1 MALATFATITANGG
15 MTSATAETMTAASV
29 ENRSITAQDKTNMP
43 MQRVMSAKY
52 QRLSARE
59 GCGPAGPF
67 GSMSLPAMSV
77 AVPARQMP
85 QTRPTG
91 WVWAGAAYGFAGLV
105 LVMFICMFDENDVLD
120 GLNTEQR
127 QAVTHQ
133 GGPLLVLAGAG
144 TGKTR
149 TLVARAAWLR
159 GAQGVPASRILLLTF
174 TRRAASDMLARAA
187 AGSAER
193 ICGGTF
199 HAIAHKII
207 RQHAES
213 FSLPPQFTILDPG
226 DVVDILDVLRPDHG
240 LADAGLAGTGLAGTG
255 LAGTGLA
262 GTGLAGTAQR
272 APRAAACADIYTRC
286 VNTGRPVSEVVTA
299 SFPWCAPFTGQLAG
313 LFRAYTARKRARH
326 LLDFDDLL
334 LLWQAALAD
343 PVAGPVLRGMF
354 DAVLVDEYQDVNA
367 VQASIVRLL
376 QPDGK
381 QLTCVGD
388 DAQAIYGFRGA
399 DPAHLRQ
406 LVADYPGLEIVRL
419 DRNYRSRQGILNL
432 ANLIRPSAPGLDL
445 TLTGD
450 RGPGMAPLLVRCHDE
465 ATQAREICARVLAA
479 HEDGAALRDQAVLVR
494 AAHHSDILEIE
505 LSARKIPYVKFGGL
519 RFTDTAHVK
528 DFLAAARVLANPADD
543 LAWFRLLRL
552 HEGIGPAHARRVL
565 VALTAGPD
573 GPASGWQQS
582 GWQQAIDAAPARSR
596 PALAATLGRLADAA
610 GDPVEAL
617 LAILDPLIRA
627 RYPDATVRITD
638 LERLADAAAAQSSLH
653 DALAELTLDPPVSA
667 SDLAGPPRLDEDYLT
682 ISTIHAAKGLEW
694 PIVHLSHLVDGAL
707 PSDMAL
713 GDPGGLAEEHRLF
726 YVAITRARDHLYLY
740 APQRLHYRRRGRD
753 DRHGFGQLTRFL
765 HPEALAACESTTA
778 APPALVL
785 PAVGPLTVT
794 VDAALGSLWDG

>member
-1 MALATFATITANGG
+1 MRIL
-15 MTSATAETMTAASV
+15 ET
-29 ENRSITAQDKTNMP
+29 D
-43 MQRVMSAKY
+43 
-52 QRLSARE
+52 
-59 GCGPAGPF
+59 
-67 GSMSLPAMSV
+67 
-77 AVPARQMP
+77 
-85 QTRPTG
+85 
-91 WVWAGAAYGFAGLV
+91 
-105 LVMFICMFDENDVLD
+105 LVMFICVFDQRDILD
-120 GLNTEQR
+120 GLNEQQR
-127 QAVTHQ
+127 RAATHE

-159 GAQGVPASRILLLTF
+159 DVQGVPASRILLLTF

-187 AGSAER
+187 SAGKGSSER

-213 FSLPPQFTILDPG
+213 FSLPPQFSILNPG
-226 DVVDILDVLRPDHG
+226 DVADILDVLRLDHG
-240 LADAGLAGTGLAGTG
+240 LAETG
-255 LAGTGLA
+255 
-262 GTGLAGTAQR
+262 QR

-286 VNTGRPVSEVVTA
+286 VNTGRPVTEVVTA
-299 SFPWCAPFTGQLAG
+299 TFPWCVPFTAQLAS

-354 DAVLVDEYQDVNA
+354 DAVLVDEYQDVNT

-376 QPDGK
+376 QPEGQ

-399 DPAHLRQ
+399 DPAHLWQ
-406 LVADYPGLEIVRL
+406 LADSYPGLEIVRL
-419 DRNYRSRQGILNL
+419 DRNYRSRQGVLDL

-450 RGPGMAPLLVRCHDE
+450 RGAGMAPLLVRCHDE
-465 ATQAREICARVLAA
+465 ATQAREICARVLDAY
-479 HEDGAALRDQAVLVR
+479 EDGGALRDQAVLVR

-519 RFTDTAHVK
+519 RFTDTAHVR
-528 DFLAAARVLANPADD
+528 DFLAAARILANPSDD

-552 HEGIGPAHARRVL
+552 HDGVGPVHARNVL
-565 VALTAGPD
+565 ACLDLEG
-573 GPASGWQQS
+573 SGS
-582 GWQQAIDAAPARSR
+582 SGADGWQQAAEAAPQRSR
-596 PALAATLGRLADAA
+596 AALAGTLGRLASAA
-610 GDPVEAL
+610 GEPAAAQAAAI
-617 LAILDPLIRA
+617 LAVLDPLIRA
-627 RYPDATVRITD
+627 RYADAAVRIAD
-638 LERLADAAAAQSSLH
+638 LQRLADAAAAQPSLH
-653 DALAELTLDPPVSA
+653 DALAELTIDPPVSA
-667 SDLAGPPRLDEDYLT
+667 SDLAGPPRLDEDYQT

-694 PIVHLSHLVDGAL
+694 PIVHLPHLVDGAL

-726 YVAITRARDHLYLY
+726 YVALTRARDHLYMY
-740 APQRLHYRRRGRD
+740 APQRLHYHRRGRD

-765 HPEALAACESTTA
+765 HPGALAACDNATA
-778 APPALVL
+778 APPASAL
-785 PAVGPLTVT
+785 PALGALTVK
-794 VDAALGSLWDG
+794 VDAAVGALWDG